1 MPSCKSFAGWWWP
14 SLRCRLAMQVS
25 SGMQLSRRERHL
37 LQEAER
43 RFRSLQPDRFR
54 WKWLQDVP
62 IAPIEELL
70 QRHAGGSVWRGG
82 PQPPPHQPCTALEQF
97 RGDEQVSQPARRLE
111 DWRSWP
117 LLEPAVAWC
126 GPLCHHYGHQLTDFG
141 SRVLLASLHPR
152 ATALLFLHPQPG
164 IQVRDLPAW
173 QQAWIRYL
181 NPAEK
186 PVLIHHGGVRARRLL
201 AIPQQQRL
209 GRPPTLTLLKALSW
223 RSRSLAG
230 PADDQLLVLS
240 RQQHCGT
247 TPAGALK
254 GSIAGAAAFE
264 ALLANRGARVL
275 APETLPL
282 EQQLQLLHRA
292 RRIVI
297 PEGSAM
303 HTLELLGHDRSKQVV
318 VIARRPLWPDQLWPL
333 KLRFPQLVWIDAVE
347 ELHWLPPANP
357 RVKGMAVLDWQP
369 VLAQLAAHL
378 GLDFNATDGHQLNS
392 TAAEQLRILQQ
403 AVPGLTHKTRRC
415 LDRQPA
421 TIGGW

>member
-1 MPSCKSFAGWWWP
+1 MPSRQSFAGWWWP
-14 SLRCRLAMQVS
+14 SLRCALAMQGG
-25 SGMQLSRRERHL
+25 SGMQLSRRERRL

-43 RFRSLQPDRFR
+43 RFRGLQPIRLR
-54 WKWLQDVP
+54 WRWLQDVP

-82 PQPPPHQPCTALEQF
+82 PQTPLQQPCTALDQF
-97 RGDEQVSQPARRLE
+97 RGDEQVSHPARRME
-111 DWRSWP
+111 DWQSWP
-117 LLEPAVAWC
+117 LLEPTVAWC

-164 IQVRDLPAW
+164 LQVHDLPTW

-186 PVLIHHGGVRARRLL
+186 PVLIHPGGVRAQRLL
-201 AIPQQQRL
+201 ALPQQQRL
-209 GRPPTLTLLKALSW
+209 GRPPTLALLKALSW
-223 RSRSLAG
+223 RSRALNG
-230 PADDQLLVLS
+230 PTDDQLLVLS
-240 RQQHCGT
+240 RQQHCGA

-264 ALLANRGARVL
+264 ALLASRGARVL

-282 EQQLQLLHRA
+282 EEQLQVLHRA

-318 VIARRPLWPDQLWPL
+318 VLARRPLWPDQQWPL
-333 KLRFPQLVWIDAVE
+333 KLRFPQLVWIDAVRA
-347 ELHWLPPANP
+347 LHWLPPANP
-357 RVKGMAVLDWQP
+357 RVKGMALLDWP
-369 VLAQLAAHL
+369 LVLEQLANHL
-378 GLDFNATDGHQLNS
+378 GLAFNATDGHQLDAA
-392 TAAEQLRILQQ
+392 AAEQLQSLQQ
-403 AVPGLTHKTRRC
+403 AVPGLNHQTRRC
-415 LDRQPA
+415 LDRQAA